1 MGTIK
6 NTFIQ
11 FLRDEEGATA
21 LEYAMFV
28 ALISV
33 AILAGLG
40 GTIQQDLTAIF
51 QNISAQINQAATS
64 ASGGAG
70 S

>member
-1 MGTIK
+1 MKSLKSAIM
-6 NTFIQ
+6 Q
-11 FLRDEEGATA
+11 FMNDEKGATA

-40 GTIQQDLTAIF
+40 GTIQQDLTTIF
-51 QNISAQINQAATS
+51 QNISDQIKTAA
-64 ASGGAG
+64 AS
-70 S
+70 

>member
-6 NTFIQ
+6 NIFMQ
-11 FLRDEEGATA
+11 FSRDEEGATA

-40 GTIQQDLTAIF
+40 GTIQADLTTIF
-51 QNISAQINQAATS
+51 QNISAQINTAA
-64 ASGGAG
+64 GGG
-70 S
+70 GN